1 MFNAKFKCLI
11 NVALILLILT
21 VFNVIAMHYISDYAR
36 ILSMS
41 FRKQVQIY
49 KTHRGIM
56 CNSAVVIKIFNKP
69 S

>member
-1 MFNAKFKCLI
+1 
-11 NVALILLILT
+11 
-21 VFNVIAMHYISDYAR
+21 MHYISDYAGV
-36 ILSMS
+36 LSMS